1 MKKKIL
7 EKDGFYL
14 SLFVCVCL
22 IAVGGVW
29 FTNSKVDKLASN
41 KEIVNNKDKSSED
54 EIHLIEKNKEGAIPT
69 ATDSNLNLSKA
80 KAKAKNEQENSKLSF
95 IGNKVIRGYSEKE
108 PSYSKTLDVWEIHKG
123 IDVSTNKGQ
132 DIKSL
137 LKGTVVD
144 VFNDDKYGMSVKL
157 KCENNII
164 LVYSNL
170 NKDVKVEKNQKIEEG
185 QCIGLAGNTSTNES
199 EEGQHIHLEA
209 FKGEKTIDPMS
220 LIK

>member
-69 ATDSNLNLSKA
+69 ATDSDHNLS
-80 KAKAKNEQENSKLSF
+80 KAKAKNEQETSKLSF

-144 VFNDDKYGMSVKL
+144 VFKDDKYGMSVKL

-209 FKGEKTIDPMS
+209 FKGEKSIDPMS